1 MTKLSNNVKF
11 FSFVSI
17 LSTYSNEEKSLSI
30 KEINNYMMDKLGTT
44 LDRRTIYGYI
54 KDMRK
59 LGLSVS
65 EYDKNKEGYYL
76 KSNSSEQKE
85 LNVFTE
91 RVISNGVINKDK
103 IKEIMKELS
112 KNNRV
117 FFDNT
122 EIVDININDNSKIS
136 YEEILINTHQL
147 RQCMKQNK
155 KAIFYYKEDS
165 EEINDNEILNKY
177 IADPICLI
185 LNKDNYYFVFIDS
198 SSEKIRNFPVNRISN
213 VSISEEDMI
222 STEDIQD
229 IINTKIYVKEKS

>member
-1 MTKLSNNVKF
+1 MTKPSNNVKF

-17 LSTYSNEEKSLSI
+17 LTTYSNEEKSLSI
-30 KEINNYMMDKLGTT
+30 KEINNYMMDKLGIT

-76 KSNSSEQKE
+76 KSNSSEQSE
-85 LNVFTE
+85 LNIF
-91 RVISNGVINKDK
+91 
-103 IKEIMKELS
+103 
-112 KNNRV
+112 
-117 FFDNT
+117 T
-122 EIVDININDNSKIS
+122 EIVDININDNFKTS

-147 RQCMKQNK
+147 RECMKQNK

-165 EEINDNEILNKY
+165 EKLNDNEILNKY
-177 IADPICLI
+177 IVDPICLI
-185 LNKDNYYFVFIDS
+185 LNKDNYDLVFIDS
-198 SSEKIRNFPVNRISN
+198 SSEEIRNLPMNRISN
-213 VSISEEDMI
+213 VTISEEDMI
-222 STEDIQD
+222 RTEDILD

>member
-17 LSTYSNEEKSLSI
+17 LSTYSNEEKLLSI
-30 KEINNYMMDKLGTT
+30 KEINNYMMDKLGIT

-76 KSNSSEQKE
+76 KSNSSEQSE
-85 LNVFTE
+85 LNIF
-91 RVISNGVINKDK
+91 
-103 IKEIMKELS
+103 
-112 KNNRV
+112 
-117 FFDNT
+117 T
-122 EIVDININDNSKIS
+122 EIVDININDNSKTS

-147 RQCMKQNK
+147 RECMKQNK

-165 EEINDNEILNKY
+165 EKLNDNEILNKY
-177 IADPICLI
+177 IVDPICLI
-185 LNKDNYYFVFIDS
+185 LNKDNYDLVFIDS
-198 SSEKIRNFPVNRISN
+198 SSEEIRNLPMNRISN

-222 STEDIQD
+222 RTEDILD

>member
-44 LDRRTIYGYI
+44 VDRRTIYGYI
-54 KDMRK
+54 KDLRK

-76 KSNSSEQKE
+76 KSNSSEQSE
-85 LNVFTE
+85 LNIF
-91 RVISNGVINKDK
+91 
-103 IKEIMKELS
+103 
-112 KNNRV
+112 
-117 FFDNT
+117 T
-122 EIVDININDNSKIS
+122 EIVDININDNFKTS

-147 RQCMKQNK
+147 RECMKQNK
-155 KAIFYYKEDS
+155 KAIFYYKEHS
-165 EEINDNEILNKY
+165 EKLNDNEILNKY
-177 IADPICLI
+177 IVDPICLI
-185 LNKDNYYFVFIDS
+185 LNKDNYDLVFIDS
-198 SSEKIRNFPVNRISN
+198 SSEEIRNLPMNRISN

-222 STEDIQD
+222 RTEDILD

>member
-76 KSNSSEQKE
+76 KSNSSEQSE
-85 LNVFTE
+85 LNIF
-91 RVISNGVINKDK
+91 
-103 IKEIMKELS
+103 
-112 KNNRV
+112 
-117 FFDNT
+117 T
-122 EIVDININDNSKIS
+122 EIVDININDNFKTS

-147 RQCMKQNK
+147 RECMKQNK